1 MFARLPL
8 HMYVKK
14 KRQTGNSESPQLR
27 ISPDKSNPSPSSIL
41 CQLPQNDPQNQLLV
55 LSLAF
60 SLPPHQPLLLSVEC
74 YLGFTGACKILQ
86 FEGLLSFS
94 IEIFIEDAGDG
105 FFLFFIS
112 PTLRAH
118 VGKTSVEGMQGRR
131 DFDWFFSSFLPFFI
145 HRNFN
150 YPNIFIPSHSPP
162 PLPHVLSST
171 PTLTLLCPAK
181 HSS

>member
-8 HMYVKK
+8 HMYVK

-27 ISPDKSNPSPSSIL
+27 ISPEKPSPSPSSIL

-60 SLPPHQPLLLSVEC
+60 SLPPHNPLLLSVEC

-105 FFLFFIS
+105 FSFFHFTD
-112 PTLRAH
+112 P
-118 VGKTSVEGMQGRR
+118 Q
-131 DFDWFFSSFLPFFI
+131 SSRWKDECRGNAL
-145 HRNFN
+145 
-150 YPNIFIPSHSPP
+150 
-162 PLPHVLSST
+162 
-171 PTLTLLCPAK
+171 
-181 HSS
+181 